1 MRNYNG
7 ARGLLFP
14 PMRAYT
20 MQSRMLLPAALL
32 SLALLSACATPGKSG
47 TSGSSAPVPNVNLAG
62 FPPEYR
68 KAYGDGCA
76 HARNGGSV
84 SQAPVFPQG
93 AQQAAQGWRDGF
105 DYCKARPR

>member
-1 MRNYNG
+1 
-7 ARGLLFP
+7 
-14 PMRAYT
+14 
-20 MQSRMLLPAALL
+20 
-32 SLALLSACATPGKSG
+32 
-47 TSGSSAPVPNVNLAG
+47 VNLAG